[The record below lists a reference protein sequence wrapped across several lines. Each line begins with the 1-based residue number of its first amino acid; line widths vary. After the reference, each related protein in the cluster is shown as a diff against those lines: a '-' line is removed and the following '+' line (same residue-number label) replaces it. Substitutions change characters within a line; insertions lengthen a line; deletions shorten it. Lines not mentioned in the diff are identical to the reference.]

1 MLSVHT
7 FCTAT
12 SIPGFLQPRAS
23 RTSLCCWRARAVWML
38 CLWGG
43 ATSPKPIAGW
53 PSSDVVSEFSTSTRR
68 GLAFWL
74 QVTAGYCRFVIHGHH
89 MDTYGEF
96 VETSR
101 VTACAGVALWHGG
114 FISWQA
120 CRLGPITC
128 CISRVDWNIIG
139 LIFELD
145 YIELDCIDWTK
156 LDKLLRVPRLQRIK
170 QADEGDG
177 NVSDPLFEVADEQM
191 PLPSLGTRGH
201 PKKCIWSANKLAC
214 WGFAAAQ
221 FHSCCTIELIA
232 LYI

>member
-1 MLSVHT
+1 MYNYASRLMLSVHT

-89 MDTYGEF
+89 MDTGGYTENM
-96 VETSR
+96 ETSC
-101 VTACAGVALWHGG
+101 TWGGHHGSSPLEWQSQKRNKYDERYV
-114 FISWQA
+114 FWVPDSWTH
-120 CRLGPITC
+120 RHRYG
-128 CISRVDWNIIG
+128 
-139 LIFELD
+139 
-145 YIELDCIDWTK
+145 
-156 LDKLLRVPRLQRIK
+156 
-170 QADEGDG
+170 
-177 NVSDPLFEVADEQM
+177 
-191 PLPSLGTRGH
+191 
-201 PKKCIWSANKLAC
+201 
-214 WGFAAAQ
+214 
-221 FHSCCTIELIA
+221 
-232 LYI
+232 